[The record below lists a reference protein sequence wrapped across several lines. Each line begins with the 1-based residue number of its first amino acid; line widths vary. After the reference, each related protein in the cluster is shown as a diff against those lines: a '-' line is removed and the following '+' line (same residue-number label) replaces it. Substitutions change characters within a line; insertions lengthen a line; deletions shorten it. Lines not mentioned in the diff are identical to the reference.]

1 MNSKIINIMWSISL
15 IVIGIVTIILAGAN
29 IVAIEL
35 PDIIVRVLGVIDL
48 VLLPV
53 LVFSTVKKAKSKK

>member
-1 MNSKIINIMWSISL
+1 MWSISL
-15 IVIGIVTIILAGAN
+15 ILIGIATIILAGAN
-29 IVAIEL
+29 IASIEL

-48 VLLPV
+48 ISLPV

>member
-1 MNSKIINIMWSISL
+1 MNSKIINIIWAISL
-15 IVIGIVTIILAGAN
+15 IVIGIPTIILIGAN

-48 VLLPV
+48 VLIPV
-53 LVFSTVKKAKSKK
+53 LVFSTVKKAKSQN